1 MKGVKD
7 FDVKNKRVLV
17 RCDFN
22 VPLEEDGTISDDF
35 RIKESLPTIQY
46 LLSQNAK
53 IILMSHL
60 GNPEGEIVESL
71 RMDKVKNRLEELLDE
86 KITKA
91 DDCVGEEVR
100 DQALHLKSGEILLL
114 ENLRFHKEETENNQ
128 EFAKELSKLADVY
141 INDAFGVCHRE
152 HASIVGVPKF
162 MLNGAG
168 LLLQKEVAVLKKF
181 LEKPARP
188 MIAIMG
194 GKKVETKAKFIE
206 NILKIAD
213 TVLIGGLIKKE
224 LVEKHSDILE
234 NVRVLGPTGDLEAPD
249 INEESIKLFTEK
261 IMQAKTIF
269 WNGPFGK
276 FEEEQYKK
284 GTLAIANAIIESGAF
299 SLVGGGETVEFLRKE
314 GILDK
319 FSHVSPEG
327 GAMLEFLSGQEL
339 PGLVAIDK
347 SSQGMI
353 YSS

>member
-1 MKGVKD
+1 MKILTD
-7 FDVKNKRVLV
+7 FDVQGKRILV

-22 VPLEEDGTISDDF
+22 VPLDSEGGVLDDF
-35 RIKESLPTIQY
+35 RLKASLPTIQY
-46 LLSQNAK
+46 LLEQNAK

-60 GNPEGEIVESL
+60 GSPDGEIVESL

-114 ENLRFHKEETENNQ
+114 ENLRFHKEETENDQ
-128 EFAKELSKLADVY
+128 AFANELASLGDVY

-152 HASIVGVPKF
+152 HASVVSVPKF
-162 MLNGAG
+162 LPHGAG
-168 LLLQKEVAVLKKF
+168 LLLQKEVDVLKDF
-181 LEKPARP
+181 LQNSKKPLV
-188 MIAIMG
+188 AIMG
-194 GKKVETKAKFIE
+194 GKKVETKAVFIE

-224 LVEKHSDILE
+224 LAEKHSSILL
-234 NVRVLGPTGDLEAPD
+234 NVRVFGPENNLDAED
-249 INEESIKLFTEK
+249 IDEETIKLFTEK

-269 WNGPFGK
+269 WNGPLGK
-276 FEEEQYKK
+276 FEEEKYKK
-284 GTLAIANAIIESGAF
+284 GTLAIAEAIIQSGAF
-299 SLVGGGETVEFLRKE
+299 SLVGGGETVEFLGKE
-314 GILDK
+314 GLADK

-339 PGLVAIDK
+339 PGLRALEDNA
-347 SSQGMI
+347 
-353 YSS
+353 